1 LTLPLRTVRLVL
13 RAFTGSDLADLA
25 AVFADPAV
33 LWWEP
38 TPLTREQTAAWIESV
53 SARYEADGLGEY
65 AVTLRSSGQVLGYCG
80 PELRDIE
87 GDLLPELGW
96 ALRSDVWGRGYATEA
111 AAAVVGHLREMGLP
125 AVYSAILPGNVR
137 SQGVARRLGMTVER
151 VVDWH
156 GAAHD
161 LWSLDLA

>member
-1 LTLPLRTVRLVL
+1 MLPLVTQRLVVREFNAGDL
-13 RAFTGSDLADLA
+13 DELAD
-25 AVFADPAV
+25 VYADPAV
-33 LWWEP
+33 VWWQEAP
-38 TPLTREQTAAWIESV
+38 NTREQTAEVLAHILE
-53 SARYEADGLGEY
+53 RYRVDGMAEY
-65 AVTLRSSGQVLGYCG
+65 AVVLKATGHVLGYCG

-111 AAAVVGHLREMGLP
+111 AAAVVGHLRELGLP
-125 AVYSAILPGNVR
+125 VVYSAILPGNVR
-137 SQGVARRLGMTVER
+137 SEGVARKLGMTVER

-161 LWSLDLA
+161 LWALDLS